1 MNPDQNSPELDSIPS
16 VHTFDDPQELYDPLC
31 AQDIASVGETPH
43 ILHRLVFKNDHAR
56 LLALLE
62 LFPHPAQHP
71 QTNSL
76 CRGQTP
82 LTLAIQ
88 LNHPECI
95 DILIAHGASTL
106 VVNAKGWS
114 PFQEATSYGDRDV
127 MRAVFVARRKE
138 LAKWFHMQGTRLLQQ
153 LSENLTDFYV
163 EMHWQFQSWV
173 PFVSRLC
180 PSDTYKIYKRGTS
193 VRIDTSLVGFE
204 RLSWVRGDI
213 SIIFIEE
220 VDGPKLVICDHQRK
234 LVQQLYPRD
243 FSISENDID
252 EEISVALNTRIN
264 GQMDIDFSSL
274 SVIRSQTGFWSFKI
288 DRNEPI
294 GNYPTAVWNI
304 KSFDTTQQTRLE
316 HLEAE
321 PKPPMASL
329 KSVDVF
335 SLDNIKAI
343 REKVSLENI
352 RDTIRDQVR
361 EKGIRGSIFA
371 LSSKVMDVGGSLY
384 QNARAAYIQHSNAVA
399 AERERAS
406 SPKPPLTTSS
416 PKRSRASTPL
426 PEAGATPTEGV
437 PFPDTASEE
446 SSSDAGSIMD
456 ESADARKAFND
467 LQSFRPTLDPPPPP
481 STTYSEYFDPSFVDT
496 SFLHLGRPMILRQH
510 QRKFRGTLWMYD
522 VYAESAAIATAATT
536 SSEQFDSTLSPSW
549 SDAPNFTDP
558 LNNYNP
564 LPPIQ
569 STDFPISIADMMPLL
584 DLLGMSSNAHVRS
597 LREFFNVQLP
607 PGFPV
612 QFEIP
617 IGMLPISALTRVGN
631 VKVGEDVARAFEDEN
646 VKTRESVKGWREA
659 VAPVKLMGG
668 EAAGT
673 VVVEDGVDLFYVPG
687 EKDGYRP
694 GEVLG
699 SEIEHAKEEQA
710 AAAAAAVPSY
720 DTFQKFL
727 PVK

>member
-1 MNPDQNSPELDSIPS
+1 MLPQPQFQTLNSISSIQN
-16 VHTFDDPQELYDPLC
+16 FDDPHDLYDPLC
-31 AQDIASVGETPH
+31 AEDIASVGETPH
-43 ILHRLVFKNDHAR
+43 ILHRLVFKNDYAR
-56 LLALLE
+56 LRSLLH
-62 LFPHPAQHP
+62 LFLHPAQHP

-88 LNHPECI
+88 LNHSECI
-95 DILIAHGASTL
+95 DTLIDHGASTL

-127 MRAVFVARRKE
+127 MRAVYVARRKE
-138 LAKWFHMQGTRLLQQ
+138 LAKWFHMQGTRLLKQ
-153 LSENLTDFYV
+153 LSKNLTDFYV

-180 PSDTYKIYKRGTS
+180 PSDTYKIHKKGTS

-213 SIIFIEE
+213 SIIFRED

-243 FSISENDID
+243 FSISQNGID
-252 EEISVALNTRIN
+252 MEISVALNTRIN
-264 GQMDIDFSSL
+264 GQLDVDLSSL
-274 SVIRSQTGFWSFKI
+274 NVIRAQTGFWSFKI

-294 GNYPTAVWNI
+294 GNYPTAVWNV
-304 KSFDTTQQTRLE
+304 KSFDTAQQTRLE

-321 PKPPMASL
+321 PKPPMAAL

-335 SLDNIKAI
+335 SLDNIKGI

-352 RDTIRDQVR
+352 RDKLRDQVR

-384 QNARAAYIQHSNAVA
+384 QNARAAYIQHSNTVNG
-399 AERERAS
+399 ERERAS
-406 SPKPPLTTSS
+406 SPKPPRITSS

-426 PEAGATPTEGV
+426 PEAVVAPTEGV
-437 PFPDTASEE
+437 SFTDTASEE

-467 LQSFRPTLDPPPPP
+467 LQSFRPTLEPPPPP
-481 STTYSEYFDPSFVDT
+481 TTTYYDFFDPSLVDT
-496 SFLHLGRPMILRQH
+496 SFLHLGRPMILRQT
-510 QRKFRGTLWMYD
+510 QRKLRGTLWMYD
-522 VYAESAAIATAATT
+522 VYAESAAIATAATAA
-536 SSEQFDSTLSPSW
+536 SEHFDSTLSPSW

-558 LNNYNP
+558 LNHQNP

-617 IGMLPISALTRVGN
+617 IGVLPISALTRVGN
-631 VKVGEDVARAFEDEN
+631 VKVGEEVARAFEEETA
-646 VKTRESVKGWREA
+646 KTRESVKEWREA
-659 VAPVKLMGG
+659 VAPVKLMAG
-668 EAAGT
+668 EVSGKI
-673 VVVEDGVDLFYVPG
+673 VVENEVDLFYVPG
-687 EKDGYRP
+687 EKDGYRS

-710 AAAAAAVPSY
+710 AAAASVPSY